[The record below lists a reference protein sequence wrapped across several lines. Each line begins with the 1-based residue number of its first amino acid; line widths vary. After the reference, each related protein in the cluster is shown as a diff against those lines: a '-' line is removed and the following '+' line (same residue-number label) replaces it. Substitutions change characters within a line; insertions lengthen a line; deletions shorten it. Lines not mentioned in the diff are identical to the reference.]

1 LRVLVRLRLVWR
13 IRRGL
18 GNFEAEQDFVLKSIH
33 YDAGVIS
40 NSSLKHLSKPI
51 KDNIRGLCA

>member
-1 LRVLVRLRLVWR
+1 
-13 IRRGL
+13 L